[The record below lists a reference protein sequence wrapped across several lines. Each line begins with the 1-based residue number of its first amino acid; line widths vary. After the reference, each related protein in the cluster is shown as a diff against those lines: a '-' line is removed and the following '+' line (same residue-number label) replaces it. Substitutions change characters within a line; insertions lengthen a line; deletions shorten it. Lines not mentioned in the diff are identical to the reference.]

1 MEVVTDFL
9 FLGSKVTVDV
19 DCSRVIR
26 RCLLLGRKALTNL
39 DIVLKSRDN
48 TLLTEGP
55 YIQGSGL
62 PVVTCGYENWTVMK
76 VWGAKESMPLN
87 CGAGE
92 DS

>member
-1 MEVVTDFL
+1 MTDFF

-48 TLLTEGP
+48 TLLTEVH
-55 YIQGSGL
+55 IFKALVFQWSHA
-62 PVVTCGYENWTVMK
+62 VVKTGQ
-76 VWGAKESMPLN
+76 
-87 CGAGE
+87 
-92 DS
+92 